1 MRKLFV
7 LLFLSLLL
15 SSCLNTPQGLV
26 TRVHISP
33 SGTENLYA
41 VIVEI
46 SQAGPAGKIILN
58 SKFKCIA
65 GNVNELQSYTNL
77 NQTTV
82 KINVHIP
89 KDKKKKDEKI
99 SVKVAVVKGST
110 TISTS
115 EWIFDP
121 NTIENFLS
129 THEPVTYPSIN

>member
-1 MRKLFV
+1 MKKLFT

-15 SSCLNTPQGLV
+15 SSCLRTPQGLV
-26 TRVHISP
+26 TKVHISP

-46 SQAGPAGKIILN
+46 TQPGPAGKTILN
-58 SKFKCIA
+58 SKFKCVA
-65 GNVNELQSYTNL
+65 GDMNELHTYTNL
-77 NQTTV
+77 NHTTV

-89 KDKKKKDEKI
+89 KDQKKKDEKI
-99 SVKVAVVKGST
+99 SVRVAVLKGST
-110 TISTS
+110 TVSTS

-129 THEPVTYPSIN
+129 THNPVSYPSIH